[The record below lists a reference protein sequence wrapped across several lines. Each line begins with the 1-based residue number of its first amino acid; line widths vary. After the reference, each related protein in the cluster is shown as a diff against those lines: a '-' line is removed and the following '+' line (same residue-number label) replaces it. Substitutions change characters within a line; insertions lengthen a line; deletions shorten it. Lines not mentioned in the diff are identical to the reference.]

1 MQNFLSVSKTHSYRI
16 ANVLLLTYVHTDK
29 RYETIIMPVDGMA
42 IPFHVSTVKVRY
54 LFNAHQ

>member
-1 MQNFLSVSKTHSYRI
+1 MQNFLLVSEMHSYKI
-16 ANVLLLTYVHTDK
+16 TNILFFWHTDK

-54 LFNAHQ
+54 LFNTHQ